1 MKYLLPCPACNSRLP
16 VETGQAGQTI
26 RCSCGNSLEVPSIRG
41 LRALVQVAEERPT
54 AASWTKRKGL
64 LFLGAAV
71 SIGALVAAAAV
82 VAFRPNVNDDGAF
95 KIQINEQA
103 IGSEVAALSPVE
115 SIERFQMADSTL
127 PTTFSEQ
134 KREDVPTHLQ
144 ASLGLLINF
153 EGPGSVILAR
163 HEAAAVMRQ
172 VAQRNEQRQI
182 RENNRKAMNDWLV
195 FIGIVFV
202 VGILT
207 AGSALAVG
215 EPKSRGRKPARS
227 AVARTRAE

>member
-41 LRALVQVAEERPT
+41 LRVLEQIADERPT

-103 IGSEVAALSPVE
+103 IDSEVAALSPVE
-115 SIERFQMADSTL
+115 SIERFQMADSAL

-134 KREDVPTHLQ
+134 KREDVPAHLQ
-144 ASLGLLINF
+144 PSLGLLINF

-163 HEAAAVMRQ
+163 HEAAAIIRQ

-182 RENNRKAMNDWLV
+182 RETNRKAMNDWLV
-195 FIGIVFV
+195 FLGVVFV

-215 EPKSRGRKPARS
+215 ETRSRGRKPARS
-227 AVARTRAE
+227 AVARTRSE